1 MKKDI
6 HKKFMEVSY
15 GDLAA
20 RLLAQL
26 IRERDNLLPVRSST
40 VESPSHKRVVV
51 GSTPTGRTNAME
63 KNFAELYRVMR

>member
-26 IRERDNLLPVRSST
+26 IRDGDTPFPVCSST
-40 VESPSHKRVVV
+40 VESPSHKRVVA
-51 GSTPTGRTNAME
+51 GSTPAGRTSRMA
-63 KNFAELYRVMR
+63 KLYGGTAKAL